1 MDAVEYI
8 KEAKRICKSRGV
20 CKSVSSKCPLLDEN
34 GHCTATA
41 DICAADII
49 EKTEN
54 AVQIVEQWA
63 KDNPIKTR
71 KSEFL
76 KLFPNAYLETITRL
90 LPCSLDSTLK
100 PFRCAKY
107 GYLSITCRCDKC
119 RDDYWNE
126 EVTDN
131 D

>member
-34 GHCTATA
+34 GHCIATA
-41 DICAADII
+41 GICAADII
-49 EKTEN
+49 EKTEK
-54 AVQIVEQWA
+54 AVQIVEQWV
-63 KDNPIKTR
+63 KCNPIKTR
-71 KSEFL
+71 QSEFL
-76 KLFPNAYLETITRL
+76 KKFPNADMQEISVLFPCAMDQTIRPTR
-90 LPCSLDSTLK
+90 CV
-100 PFRCAKY
+100 KY
-107 GYLSITCRCDKC
+107 ESFSSPQKCVECRK
-119 RDDYWNE
+119 DYWHE